1 MSTPAWISALPTG
14 VVKTDLTADAVDGVL
29 TYTEALQLLNDVQTA
44 GAVTASEFSSLQTA
58 AANLN
63 NGLAASDYVASIFT
77 QLVDGSPANANWTA
91 GGPAASASPL
101 GDLAAGSTQTHLAQ
115 LVGQWFLGTNLP
127 DPAPPSGPTYSY
139 STVTAPLYGPTGA
152 AAVND
157 ICQGADG
164 DCEVMTSLILLVD
177 NHPQQL
183 AQMIVAN
190 PNGTWGVRF
199 YVNGN
204 EVWETVNDQ
213 FPTQGGELVYAHD
226 PNFANTALWTAVI
239 EKAYAQLSATG
250 EIGHPAGVD
259 SFDNINANAAA
270 DVMPAMIDASSVT
283 YFNATNADFNADK
296 ILYIDAVASGDDVMV
311 ETGADAKDTFD
322 ASGNMELIGDHAFA
336 VTGYD
341 AATGDFIV
349 RNPWGNSFTGQNWD
363 TTFEVSLSAIAGVQ
377 GDFAI
382 DDTGHG
388 GSTMTLISESP
399 QLLANA
405 ASAIAGF
412 VKVIDSTG
420 AAPTL
425 YNLQVVGGGALQL
438 NGAANVATS
447 AEKAL
452 GQVVVSASDLAKVT
466 LTAASG
472 QPNLLISAYD
482 GKAWSA
488 FANVQLAVSSVGAI
502 QNPVLDTVVAAAGSI
517 AVTSLFK
524 VGGTVNAANAF
535 YEIVVPTGDGV
546 VNLNGATND
555 FGAQQPGQTI
565 YDVSGSQ
572 LSLLTYTAPASGG
585 SVTLQG
591 TVYTGSAWTPFQNIQ
606 VNVGVSVATALRD
619 YANGQLESAA
629 TIADTA
635 ANIFANLDALQSD
648 FSAGDLSS
656 IAVTNTTLQHE
667 TLGQARYVADHGL
680 LSIMRGDVA
689 VSEFL
694 ARDDF
699 LNAGLSDVLIE
710 NSSGTV
716 QVGQVGRRRR
726 VRLQVRHRAGHGLEP
741 RRDGRLPGR
750 WPRPVPDREHRR
762 RDLRRSA
769 SPAARPPSTSFA
781 GRPRRMARSSG
792 RATTSA
798 KATTS
803 SCSRTPPAAR

>member
-283 YFNATNADFNADK
+283 YFNASDPNYTADK

-363 TTFEVSLSAIAGVQ
+363 TTFEASLSAIAG
-377 GDFAI
+377 
-382 DDTGHG
+382 
-388 GSTMTLISESP
+388 SP
-399 QLLANA
+399 
-405 ASAIAGF
+405 GR
-412 VKVIDSTG
+412 
-420 AAPTL
+420 
-425 YNLQVVGGGALQL
+425 
-438 NGAANVATS
+438 
-447 AEKAL
+447 
-452 GQVVVSASDLAKVT
+452 
-466 LTAASG
+466 
-472 QPNLLISAYD
+472 
-482 GKAWSA
+482 
-488 FANVQLAVSSVGAI
+488 
-502 QNPVLDTVVAAAGSI
+502 
-517 AVTSLFK
+517 
-524 VGGTVNAANAF
+524 
-535 YEIVVPTGDGV
+535 
-546 VNLNGATND
+546 
-555 FGAQQPGQTI
+555 
-565 YDVSGSQ
+565 
-572 LSLLTYTAPASGG
+572 
-585 SVTLQG
+585 
-591 TVYTGSAWTPFQNIQ
+591 
-606 VNVGVSVATALRD
+606 LRD
-619 YANGQLESAA
+619 RQYRPWRLDDD
-629 TIADTA
+629 ADLRSPPA
-635 ANIFANLDALQSD
+635 PGERGERDRRLRQGHRQHRRRSDPLQP
-648 FSAGDLSS
+648 A
-656 IAVTNTTLQHE
+656 
-667 TLGQARYVADHGL
+667 
-680 LSIMRGDVA
+680 
-689 VSEFL
+689 
-694 ARDDF
+694 
-699 LNAGLSDVLIE
+699 
-710 NSSGTV
+710 
-716 QVGQVGRRRR
+716 GRRRR
-726 VRLQVRHRAGHGLEP
+726 CAPAQRRGQRRHVRREGAG
-741 RRDGRLPGR
+741 
-750 WPRPVPDREHRR
+750 
-762 RDLRRSA
+762 
-769 SPAARPPSTSFA
+769 A
-781 GRPRRMARSSG
+781 GRGLGQRSREGDGQRRVGVAD
-792 RATTSA
+792 
-798 KATTS
+798 
-803 SCSRTPPAAR
+803 PAGLCL